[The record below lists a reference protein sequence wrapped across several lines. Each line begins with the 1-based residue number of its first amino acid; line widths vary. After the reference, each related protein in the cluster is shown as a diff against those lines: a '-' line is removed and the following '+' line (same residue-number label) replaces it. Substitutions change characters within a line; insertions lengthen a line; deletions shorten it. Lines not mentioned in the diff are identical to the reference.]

1 MLKIKRAIISV
12 SDKTGIAEFAKIL
25 NSFGVEIISTGGT
38 SKTLKEAGI
47 SVIEMSDYTGFP
59 EMLDGRVKTLHPK
72 IHGGLLSLRDDP
84 AHMKQL
90 QEQGIGL
97 IDMAVINLYPFEKIV
112 ARENVVFAE
121 AIENIDIGGPSML
134 RSAAK
139 NYRFVAVV
147 CDIRSYA
154 PLALELKK
162 NDGCLSEET
171 LKGLAQEVFKLTS
184 RYDGAISSFLES
196 KWSDAKDEGQTGAP
210 AGGPTALPDHLS
222 FSFNKMA
229 SLRYGENPH
238 QKAALYRSVPGRSDS
253 LISAK
258 QLHGKELS
266 FNNYLDLNAVFA
278 IVGDLK
284 EPAACIIKHSN
295 PTGVAEAKTLVKA
308 YKDAWQTDPLSAF
321 GGIVGLNRR
330 VDAKAAKAILKSGF
344 MECVLAPSFDSEALS
359 LLRSKKNLR
368 LLDVVFNN
376 ERALGELD
384 LKKIDG
390 GILAQE
396 PDTKELKM
404 ADLKVATK
412 RKPTKKELS
421 SLLFAWKVVKHVK
434 SNAIVLTRETKTV
447 GIGMG
452 QTSRVDSV
460 FMAIKRAG
468 KRSKGS
474 VLASDAFFPKPDNI
488 ALAKKAGITAIIQP
502 GGSIADGE
510 VIKVADKA
518 GIAMVFTGTRHFK
531 H

>member
-12 SDKTGIAEFAKIL
+12 SDKTGIVEFSKAL
-25 NSFGVEIISTGGT
+25 NFFGVEIISTGGT
-38 SKTLKEAGI
+38 AGVLKEAGL
-47 SVIEMSDYTGFP
+47 SVIEMYDYTGYP
-59 EMLDGRVKTLHPK
+59 EMLDGRVKPLHPK
-72 IHGGLLSLRDDP
+72 IHGGLLSLRDNP
-84 AHMKQL
+84 AHMKQI
-90 QEQGIGL
+90 QEQAIGL
-97 IDMAVINLYPFEKIV
+97 IDMVVVNLYPFEKTV
-112 ARENVVFAE
+112 AREGVPFSE

-139 NYRFVAVV
+139 NYMSVAVV
-147 CDIRSYA
+147 CDTKFYA
-154 PLALELKK
+154 SLASELKK

-171 LKGLAQEVFKLTS
+171 LKSLAQEAFRLTS
-184 RYDGAISSFLES
+184 RYDAAISSFLAA
-196 KWSDAKDEGQTGAP
+196 KWSGEG
-210 AGGPTALPDHLS
+210 LPDFLSLS
-222 FSFNKMA
+222 FKKAA

-238 QKAALYRSVPGRSDS
+238 QKAALYKSVPGRPDS

-266 FNNYLDLNAVFA
+266 FNNYLDLNAA
-278 IVGDLK
+278 LTIIGDFK
-284 EPAACIIKHSN
+284 EPAACIIKHNN
-295 PTGVAEAKTLVKA
+295 PTGVAEAKTLARA
-308 YKDAWQTDPLSAF
+308 YKDAWQTDPMSAF

-330 VDAKAAKAILKSGF
+330 VDAKTAKAILKSGF
-344 MECVLAPSFDSEALS
+344 MECILAPSYEGQALE
-359 LLRSKKNLR
+359 LLRPKKNLR
-368 LLDVVFNN
+368 LLEVVLNS
-376 ERALGELD
+376 AQGWGEFD

-396 PDTKELKM
+396 ADVGDLKT
-404 ADLKVATK
+404 ADLKVVTK

-434 SNAIVLTRETKTV
+434 SNAIVLADATSTV

-468 KRSKGS
+468 KRAKGC
-474 VLASDAFFPKPDNI
+474 VLASDAFFPKADNI
-488 ALAKKAGITAIIQP
+488 ALAKKAGIAAIIQP

-510 VIKVADKA
+510 VIAAADRA
-518 GIAMVFTGTRHFK
+518 RIAMVFTGMRHFK